1 MSPHVTV
8 HCFPERKSNNSVF
21 FLAKYF
27 LAKYFAK
34 SEAAILLLH
43 ILPQEQWL
51 WADVDT
57 VGYMLLA

>member
-21 FLAKYF
+21 FGGGG
-27 LAKYFAK
+27 KYFAK
-34 SEAAILLLH
+34 SGAAILLLH

-51 WADVDT
+51 SADVDT

>member
-21 FLAKYF
+21 FF
-27 LAKYFAK
+27 FGGGAKYFAK

-51 WADVDT
+51 SADVDT

>member
-21 FLAKYF
+21 FWGGG
-27 LAKYFAK
+27 KYFAK
-34 SEAAILLLH
+34 SGAAILLLH

-51 WADVDT
+51 SADVDT